1 MFASTVVLS
10 GSIRVRTDK
19 AGQETVAAKI
29 GEILNRTTGYKTSL
43 ELKTERIVDR
53 SALPTLALSGLA
65 YPVAG

>member
-53 SALPTLALSGLA
+53 SALLTLALSGLA
-65 YPVAG
+65 DPVAG